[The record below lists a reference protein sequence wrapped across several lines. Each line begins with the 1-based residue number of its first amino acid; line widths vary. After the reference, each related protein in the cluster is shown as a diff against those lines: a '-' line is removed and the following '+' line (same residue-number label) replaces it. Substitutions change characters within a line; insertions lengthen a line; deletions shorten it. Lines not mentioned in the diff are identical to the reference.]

1 MWRWKTLKP
10 HLSKSKANYKQAMVI
25 DQALMDELSAKAK
38 ANPRLRQSMDLRNSP
53 EDLSQRMLNALEPGT
68 VMPIHRHHASSETVV
83 ILRGKIQWV
92 FYDDSGVETERVTL
106 TATDEPRMLNVER
119 DRWHSLVCLEEG
131 SVLYES
137 KDGPYQPLHENEIMT
152 AKKI

>member
-10 HLSKSKANYKQAMVI
+10 HLSESKANYKQAMVI

-68 VMPIHRHHASSETVV
+68 VMPIHRHRTSSETVV
-83 ILRGKIQWV
+83 IIRGKIQWV
-92 FYDDSGVETERVTL
+92 FYDDNGNETERVTL
-106 TATDEPRMLNVER
+106 DANGEPRCLNVEKG
-119 DRWHSLVCLEEG
+119 RWHSLECLESG
-131 SVLYES
+131 SVLFEC
-137 KDGPYQPLHENEIMT
+137 KDGAYEPLQDDEVRQR
-152 AKKI
+152 